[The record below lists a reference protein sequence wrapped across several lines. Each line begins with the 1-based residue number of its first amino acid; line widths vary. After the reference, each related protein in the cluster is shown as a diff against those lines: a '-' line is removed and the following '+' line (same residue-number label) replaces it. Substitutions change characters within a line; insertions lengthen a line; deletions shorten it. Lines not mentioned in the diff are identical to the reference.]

1 MNGGGDSRYDEQR
14 GERDHDAVGEVVDGE
29 EEGEGSDGDEQEG
42 LQERVRHVK
51 LHVAPEHN
59 LDDGAADAIHSL
71 YMQSLQL
78 NLVLDKLAAALK

>member
-1 MNGGGDSRYDEQR
+1 MNRGCDGRYDEQR

-59 LDDGAADAIHSL
+59 LDDGAADAIHRL

-78 NLVLDKLAAALK
+78 NLVLDKLTAA

>member
-1 MNGGGDSRYDEQR
+1 MNRGGNGCYDEQSS
-14 GERDHDAVGEVVDGE
+14 ERDHDTVGKVVDGE

-59 LDDGAADAIHSL
+59 LDDGAADAIHRL
-71 YMQSLQL
+71 YVQSLQL
-78 NLVLDKLAAALK
+78 NLVLDKLAAAWK